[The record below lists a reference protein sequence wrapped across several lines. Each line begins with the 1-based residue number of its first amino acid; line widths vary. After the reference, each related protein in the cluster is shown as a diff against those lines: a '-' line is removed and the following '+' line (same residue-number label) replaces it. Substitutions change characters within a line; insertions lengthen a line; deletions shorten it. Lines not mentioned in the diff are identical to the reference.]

1 MKPKLIE
8 MQDNRTES
16 QLYRKTT
23 NGNIDLILDDCD
35 IRVMKNGSLMIA
47 INTYPQKA
55 VDILSVGINP
65 DVVNKARPI
74 D

>member
-8 MQDNRTES
+8 MQDNRTKS

-35 IRVMKNGSLMIA
+35 IRVMKNGRLMIA

-55 VDILSVGINP
+55 VDIFSVGINP